1 MPRSLEMLLFQQTV
15 GGISQEMPCGHPFL
29 GFLFPSRRAAE
40 DTRQADKR

>member
-1 MPRSLEMLLFQQTV
+1 MPRSLEMLLFQHTV
-15 GGISQEMPCGHPFL
+15 GGISQEMPCGHSFL